1 MAKRGGEQPAQRRRS
16 EAEIRDASAPHRPAG
31 YTAAE
36 MMAIKMLA
44 VGEATKDQQVRALAW
59 IIEKAACT
67 HDVSYRPGG
76 IEGQRATDFAEGK
89 AYVGRQIIKLIKVD
103 KSKVKDT

>member
-1 MAKRGGEQPAQRRRS
+1 MAGGSKPVPVRRKT
-16 EAEIRDASAPHRPAG
+16 EAEVRVESAPHRPAD
-31 YTAAE
+31 YTIE
-36 MMAIKMLA
+36 EVMAIKMLQEGKA
-44 VGEATKDQQVRALAW
+44 QPHQQVLALKW

-89 AYVGRQIIKLIKVD
+89 AYVGRQIIKLIKLD
-103 KSKVKDT
+103 KAKVKPK